1 MDEAFGPDGKSS
13 KEEVMKDLK
22 VVGSGFLGLLALGV
36 MVVRLLIPV
45 PCWGAEPYKI
55 GGIFSVTGAQSF
67 LGDPEK
73 KSMEMFVEAINN
85 QGGIDG
91 HPLEAII
98 YDDEGDPTKANLAAN
113 KLISKDNV
121 LAVIGPSTT
130 PTTLAISPALEQ
142 AKVPLISC
150 AAGIKITD
158 PVKPYVFKTA
168 QSDVLAV
175 AAIYKYMQK
184 QNIKKVGIITVA
196 GAFGES
202 GKEQLQ
208 LQAPTFKMEIVQEE
222 SFDAKD
228 TDMTAQLTK
237 IRKAQPDA
245 VICWGTNPGPAVIA
259 KNMQQLGMTMP
270 LYQSHGVASGKFIEL
285 AGDAAEGIILPTGKI
300 LVSNL
305 LSDSDANKPVLLQY
319 IKDFEGRYKMPVSG
333 FGGYAYDA
341 MGILAKALKG
351 TEGNRDKVRQN
362 IENLKG
368 FVGISGTFNF
378 SPQDHN
384 GLGEDAF
391 VMVRIQ
397 KGTWAL
403 LQ

>member
-1 MDEAFGPDGKSS
+1 
-13 KEEVMKDLK
+13 MKHLK
-22 VVGSGFLGLLALGV
+22 TNGWKVSVTLILGLVCLGLL
-36 MVVRLLIPV
+36 V
-45 PCWGAEPYKI
+45 PARGWSAEPYKI

-73 KSMEMFVEAINN
+73 KSMEMMVDAINA

-91 HPLEAII
+91 HLLEAVI

-121 LAVIGPSTT
+121 LTVIGPSTT
-130 PTTLAISPALEQ
+130 PTTLAIAPVLEL

-184 QNIKKVGIITVA
+184 QNIKKLGIITVA
-196 GAFGES
+196 NAFGES
-202 GKEQLQ
+202 GKEQL
-208 LQAPTFKMEIVQEE
+208 LAQAAAFKMEIVQTE

-245 VICWGTNPGPAVIA
+245 VVCWGTNPGPAVVA
-259 KNMQQLGMTMP
+259 KNMQQLSMNIP
-270 LYQSHGVASGKFIEL
+270 LYQSHGVASAKFIEL
-285 AGDAAEGIILPTGKI
+285 AGDAAEGIILPAGKI
-300 LVSNL
+300 LVANL
-305 LSDSDANKPVLLQY
+305 LLETDVHRPVLLQY
-319 IKDFEGRYKMPVSG
+319 SKEFAGRYKMPASG

-341 MGILAKALKG
+341 MGILSNALKG
-351 TEGNRDKVRQN
+351 TAGNRDKVRDN
-362 IENLKG
+362 IEKLTG
-368 FVGISGTFNF
+368 YLGVSGTFNF
-378 SPQDHN
+378 SAKDHN

-397 KGTWAL
+397 KGTWAIL
-403 LQ
+403 P